1 MFELSICAMHRVGI
15 DGDLSDHL
23 TDRRELIA
31 SLKLTALNGIDDLIH
46 ELAKG
51 RPIRPGIE
59 TKNDGG
65 VLALYV
71 LVH

>member
-1 MFELSICAMHRVGI
+1 
-15 DGDLSDHL
+15 
-23 TDRRELIA
+23 LIA